1 MLLSFFW
8 KLPEFGWHLI
18 KLLYFIRPTRLPDFW
33 QCWAQATF
41 LNSHQRNMCHFFNF
55 CVTTPLCCYFNTTQ
69 SHDSLLLSPQIYVFG
84 VLKFHLI
91 YIFIHKIWFTKW
103 RILAPFYFH
112 ATANAPVPI
121 LVLYA
126 NAISTLIKKIVFI
139 HKKYLIST
147 VALSLLIG
155 K

>member
-1 MLLSFFW
+1 MEKWILFLSMHSRCLNYSSLFHSVQCYWVFW

-69 SHDSLLLSPQIYVFG
+69 SHDSLLLSSQIYVFG

-112 ATANAPVPI
+112 ATVGWS
-121 LVLYA
+121 VEFFFDR
-126 NAISTLIKKIVFI
+126 TE
-139 HKKYLIST
+139 
-147 VALSLLIG
+147 
-155 K
+155 